1 MDIHANEVGKKFGN
15 EWIIKDFTY
24 HFKAPQRYAIL
35 GSNGSGKSTLL
46 KIISGFMVPG
56 KGTINYSENNTQVPA
71 EQVFQQISYAA
82 PYIELVEEF
91 TCIENIAFQLKFKP
105 FFNQAS
111 AQEVLEISGL
121 KNAANKEIKN
131 FSSGMKQRLK
141 LTLAIMANCPVLLLD
156 EPCSNLDAKAIEW
169 YAHMLETYAKNKLVI
184 ICSNHLHYE
193 YSSCEHLINTEDFK
207 PQ

>member
-1 MDIHANEVGKKFGN
+1 
-15 EWIIKDFTY
+15 
-24 HFKAPQRYAIL
+24 
-35 GSNGSGKSTLL
+35 
-46 KIISGFMVPG
+46 MVPG
-56 KGTINYSENNTQVPA
+56 KGTISYTENKLAIAA
-71 EQVFQQISYAA
+71 EHVFQQISYAA

-105 FFNQAS
+105 FFNQAN

-156 EPCSNLDAKAIEW
+156 EPCSNLDAKAIAW
-169 YAHMLETYAKNKLVI
+169 YAEMLETYAKNKLVI
-184 ICSNHLHYE
+184 ICSNHLQYE